1 MLNGYTR
8 TFKPLEILSNVEIE
22 RIHRGAL
29 YVLEKTG
36 MRVEHDRALQV
47 FADNQC
53 QVDFAGK
60 RVRIPGWLIEESLGK
75 APSSYTVKARDGKS
89 DLVVGGETF
98 YFMQGMGM
106 RHVDLE
112 TWETRKATLLEH
124 KEATI
129 VADALDSCHMADA
142 VFSYTEFQG
151 VPGAMTFLEA
161 LASGFR
167 YSGKAQHYGYQ
178 KDCEVFAIRMAQAL
192 GVNLE
197 PEVDTANPL
206 TIYGGSVEATFQYV
220 EAGFPVQPCAGLNM
234 GGEAPATLA
243 GALVQLTATIM
254 GWVTLIQLIR
264 PGAPVSI
271 QAGNKPMDMRRG
283 SPLFGSV
290 VYSMNS
296 IAINQM
302 MRHYQIPMCCV
313 SGFTS
318 TSKKI
323 DYQAGYERAMGALV
337 SALSGGNLQIF
348 HGGSGSELLYND
360 ELAIL
365 DDDIAGWI
373 GYMLQGINV
382 SDETLAIDLINE
394 VGPIPGHFL
403 STAHT
408 REWYKQENFFPKS
421 ADQEAYPV
429 WLKEGKKDALELAKE
444 RKQDILTNHTH
455 VKLSEDQDKAIED
468 ILDEARQYYKDK
480 GMISEAEWE
489 TYMIALAE
497 RER

>member
-8 TFKPLEILSNVEIE
+8 TFKPLEMLSNVDLE

-36 MRVEHDRALQV
+36 MRVEHDRALEL
-47 FADNQC
+47 FADNHC
-53 QVDFAGK
+53 KVDFEDK
-60 RVRIPGWLIEESLGK
+60 RVRIPGWIAEESLRK
-75 APSSYTVKARDGKS
+75 TPSSYTVTARDDES
-89 DLVVGGETF
+89 DLVIGGDTF

-112 TWETRKATLLEH
+112 TWETSKATLSDH

-129 VADALDSCHMADA
+129 VADALESCHMADA

-161 LASGFR
+161 LASGLR

-178 KDCEVFAIRMAQAL
+178 KDCERFAIKMAQVL

-197 PEVDTANPL
+197 PEVDTASPL

-220 EAGFPVQPCAGLNM
+220 EAGFPIQPCVGLNM
-234 GGEAPATLA
+234 GGEAPSTMA
-243 GALVQLTATIM
+243 GALVQLAATVM

-264 PGAPVSI
+264 PGAPLSI
-271 QAGNKPMDMRRG
+271 QAGLKPMDMRRG

-296 IAINQM
+296 IALNQLL
-302 MRHYQIPMCCV
+302 RSYRIPICCA

-323 DYQAGYERAMGALV
+323 DFQSGYERSMGALS
-337 SALSGGNLQIF
+337 SALSGGSLQIF
-348 HGGSGSELLYND
+348 HGGSSSELVYND

-365 DDDIAGWI
+365 DDDVAGWI
-373 GYMLQGINV
+373 GHMLQGIQVN
-382 SDETLAIDLINE
+382 DETLAVDLINK

-403 STAHT
+403 SSPHT
-408 REWYKQENFFPKS
+408 REWHRQENFFPKS

-444 RKQDILTNHTH
+444 RKQDILKNH
-455 VKLSEDQDKAIED
+455 KYKPLSDEKDKAIED
-468 ILDEARQYYKDK
+468 IMDEARSYYRDK
-480 GMISEAEWE
+480 NMISDEEW
-489 TYMIALAE
+489 TDYQKVLNP
-497 RER
+497 